1 MECLLKKIRAW
12 LSPETGNVLAL
23 KNLSIIML
31 VLLSV
36 AVGLHILE
44 KCQNIA
50 LRSVGENSWKEKLQK
65 RLPLLGH
72 RNWILIVDKAFPLQ
86 SSPGIQYLDTKDSL
100 LTVLDFAIKE
110 IKKSEHL
117 QPAFY
122 LDKELGFIPQA
133 WHHSLQK
140 YRTDLRD
147 LLKTE
152 ELKVMSHDS
161 VFRKVDATSKLF
173 TVLILKTKET
183 IPYSSVFIEL
193 GCKYWDQEKE
203 DKLRLLIK
211 DSLKTKN

>member
-1 MECLLKKIRAW
+1 MECVSKKIKAW
-12 LSPETGNVLAL
+12 LSPEACNVLAL
-23 KNLSIIML
+23 KYVFLLML
-31 VLLSV
+31 IYLSV

-44 KCQNIA
+44 KCRDIA
-50 LRSVGENSWKEKLQK
+50 SHNAGENSWKAELQK

-100 LTVLDFAIKE
+100 LTVLDFAVKE
-110 IKKSEHL
+110 IKKSKHL

-122 LDKELGFIPQA
+122 LDKELGFIPHA
-133 WHHSLQK
+133 WHPSLQQH
-140 YRTDLRD
+140 RTDLRD

-152 ELKVMSHDS
+152 ELKVMWHDS

-173 TVLILKTKET
+173 TVLILKTEET

-211 DSLKTKN
+211 DSLKIKN

>member
-1 MECLLKKIRAW
+1 MKSILKTIRARFSHEADK
-12 LSPETGNVLAL
+12 LFAAKNIFTIVFMSLAVTGSFTFPGCKNTASQ
-23 KNLSIIML
+23 NLS
-31 VLLSV
+31 
-36 AVGLHILE
+36 
-44 KCQNIA
+44 
-50 LRSVGENSWKEKLQK
+50 ENSWKEELQK

-86 SSPGIQYLDTKDSL
+86 SAAGIQYFDTKDSL
-100 LTVLDFAIKE
+100 LTVLDFTIKE

-117 QPAFY
+117 SPAVY
-122 LDKELGFIPQA
+122 LDQELDFIPQA
-133 WHHSLQK
+133 WHHSLQG
-140 YRTDLRD
+140 YRSTLRD

-152 ELKVMSHDS
+152 ELKVMPHDS

-173 TVLILKTKET
+173 TVLILKTEQT

-211 DSLKTKN
+211 DSLKPAK